1 MTSLWVLIKGFSII
15 GVSAFGGG
23 ATMIKLIQE
32 TFVEKYNIIN
42 ATEFASILG
51 VTFLFPGLTGV
62 KLAAIIGFK
71 SSGIL
76 GALTAIIALNIPGII
91 LALIG
96 YAFILANKNT
106 SFVSKGIIAMGFAAI
121 AMLASALVDL
131 IRPNISTG
139 VSWVAILL
147 TLILFVLVSF
157 FNIPAILALIMFIIS
172 FVLFV

>member
-1 MTSLWVLIKGFSII
+1 MTSLWVLIKGFGII

-96 YAFILANKNT
+96 YAFILVNKNT

>member
-1 MTSLWVLIKGFSII
+1 MTSLWILIKGFSII
-15 GVSAFGGG
+15 GVTAFGGG
-23 ATMIKLIQE
+23 ATMIKLIRE
-32 TFVEKYNIIN
+32 TFVEKYNIID
-42 ATEFASILG
+42 AAEFASILG

-147 TLILFVLVSF
+147 TIILFVLVSF

>member
-1 MTSLWVLIKGFSII
+1 MTSLWILIKGFSII
-15 GVSAFGGG
+15 GVTAFGGG
-23 ATMIKLIQE
+23 ATMIKLIRE
-32 TFVEKYNIIN
+32 TFVEKYNIIDS
-42 ATEFASILG
+42 AEFASILG

>member
-1 MTSLWVLIKGFSII
+1 MTSLWILIKGFSII
-15 GVSAFGGG
+15 GVTAFGGG
-23 ATMIKLIQE
+23 ATMIKLIRE
-32 TFVEKYNIIN
+32 TFVEKYNIID
-42 ATEFASILG
+42 AAEFASILG

-71 SSGIL
+71 SSGTL

>member
-1 MTSLWVLIKGFSII
+1 MTSLWVLIKGFGII

-42 ATEFASILG
+42 ATEFANILG

-71 SSGIL
+71 SGGIL
-76 GALTAIIALNIPGII
+76 GAMSAIIALNIPGIL

-96 YAFILANKNT
+96 YTFILANKNT
-106 SFVSKGIIAMGFAAI
+106 SLVSKGIMAMGFAAI

-131 IRPNISTG
+131 IRPNISSSI
-139 VSWVAILL
+139 SWIAILL
-147 TLILFVLVSF
+147 TLILFILVSF
-157 FNIPAILALIMFIIS
+157 FNVPAILALIIFLIS
-172 FVLFV
+172 FVVFV

>member
-1 MTSLWVLIKGFSII
+1 MTSLWVLIKGFGII

-32 TFVEKYNIIN
+32 TFVEKYNIID
-42 ATEFASILG
+42 AAEFASILG

-76 GALTAIIALNIPGII
+76 GALTAIIALNIPGIL
-91 LALIG
+91 LALAG
-96 YAFILANKNT
+96 YAFILANKNA
-106 SFVSKGIIAMGFAAI
+106 SLVSKAVMAMGFAAI

-131 IRPNISTG
+131 IRPNISSG
-139 VSWVAILL
+139 ISWIAILL
-147 TLILFVLVSF
+147 TLILFILVSF
-157 FNIPAILALIMFIIS
+157 FNIPAILALIMFMIS

>member
-1 MTSLWVLIKGFSII
+1 MTSLWILIKGFSII
-15 GVSAFGGG
+15 GVTAFGGG
-23 ATMIKLIQE
+23 ATMIKLIRE
-32 TFVEKYNIIN
+32 TFVEKYNIIDS
-42 ATEFASILG
+42 AEFASILG

-71 SSGIL
+71 SSGTL

-121 AMLASALVDL
+121 AMLASALVVL

>member
-1 MTSLWVLIKGFSII
+1 MTSLWILIKGFGII
-15 GVSAFGGG
+15 GFTSFGGG

-32 TFVEKYNIIN
+32 TFVEHHNIID

-51 VTFLFPGLTGV
+51 ITFLFPGLTGV

-71 SSGIL
+71 ASGIL
-76 GALTAIIALNIPGII
+76 GAIASIIALNIPGIF

-96 YAFILANKNT
+96 FAFIMTFKN
-106 SFVSKGIIAMGFAAI
+106 SPLVSKGIMAMGFAAI

-131 IRPNISTG
+131 IRPNISNNI
-139 VSWVAILL
+139 SWIAILL

-157 FNIPAILALIMFIIS
+157 FDIPAILALIVFLITFIIL
-172 FVLFV
+172 V

>member
-1 MTSLWVLIKGFSII
+1 MISLWVLIKGFSII
-15 GVSAFGGG
+15 GITAFGGG

-32 TFVEKYNIIN
+32 TFVEKYNIVDPI
-42 ATEFASILG
+42 EFASILG

-76 GALTAIIALNIPGII
+76 GAITAIIALN
-91 LALIG
+91 
-96 YAFILANKNT
+96 
-106 SFVSKGIIAMGFAAI
+106 I

-131 IRPNISTG
+131 IRPNISNSI
-139 VSWVAILL
+139 SWVAILL

-157 FNIPAILALIMFIIS
+157 FNVPAILALIMFLIS

>member
-1 MTSLWVLIKGFSII
+1 MYFGSRKVLWLKKIR
-15 GVSAFGGG
+15 
-23 ATMIKLIQE
+23 
-32 TFVEKYNIIN
+32 
-42 ATEFASILG
+42 
-51 VTFLFPGLTGV
+51 
-62 KLAAIIGFK
+62 FK
-71 SSGIL
+71 SSGVL

>member
-1 MTSLWVLIKGFSII
+1 MASLWILIKGFSII
-15 GVSAFGGG
+15 GVTAFGGG
-23 ATMIKLIQE
+23 ATMIKLIRE
-32 TFVEKYNIIN
+32 IFVEKYNIIDS
-42 ATEFASILG
+42 AEFANILG
-51 VTFLFPGLTGV
+51 ITFLFPGLTGV

-131 IRPNISTG
+131 IRPNISNG

>member
-1 MTSLWVLIKGFSII
+1 MTSLWILIKGFSII
-15 GVSAFGGG
+15 GVTAFGGG
-23 ATMIKLIQE
+23 ATMIKLIRE
-32 TFVEKYNIIN
+32 TFVEKYNIIDS
-42 ATEFASILG
+42 AEFASILG

-71 SSGIL
+71 SSGTL

-131 IRPNISTG
+131 IRPNISTE

>member
-1 MTSLWVLIKGFSII
+1 MISLWVLVKGFSII

-32 TFVEKYNIIN
+32 TFVEKYNIID
-42 ATEFASILG
+42 AAEFASILG

-71 SSGIL
+71 SSG
-76 GALTAIIALNIPGII
+76 TAIIALNIPGIL
-91 LALIG
+91 LALAG
-96 YAFILANKNT
+96 YAFILANKNA
-106 SFVSKGIIAMGFAAI
+106 SLVSKAVMAMGFAAI

-131 IRPNISTG
+131 IRPNISSG
-139 VSWVAILL
+139 ISWIAILL
-147 TLILFVLVSF
+147 TLILFILVSF
-157 FNIPAILALIMFIIS
+157 FNIPAILELIMFLIS

>member
-1 MTSLWVLIKGFSII
+1 MISLWVLIKGFSII
-15 GVSAFGGG
+15 GITAFGGG

-32 TFVEKYNIIN
+32 TFVEKYNIVDP
-42 ATEFASILG
+42 TEFASILG

-76 GALTAIIALNIPGII
+76 GAITAIIALNIPGIM
-91 LALIG
+91 LALVG
-96 YAFILANKNT
+96 YAFILTNKNT
-106 SFVSKGIIAMGFAAI
+106 SFVSKGVMAMGFAAI

-131 IRPNISTG
+131 IRPNISNSI
-139 VSWVAILL
+139 SWIAILL

-157 FNIPAILALIMFIIS
+157 FNVPAILALIMFLIS

>member
-1 MTSLWVLIKGFSII
+1 MTSLWVLIKGFGSI